1 MNSNNIDWKKFL
13 DEYLHSGG
21 DKNGTL
27 EKLGITHKQF
37 NLQYY
42 TDSSFGKKCDD
53 IENLRNKTIE
63 DELWDYIKD
72 EFEQKIK
79 EGFTPKDSQKLTGF
93 DPLVYSTR
101 LSGSDPMYKKYNSPD
116 FWDKYKVLYDPQ
128 SKDPDE
134 RLDYEIHY
142 REKLLKLKQGR
153 FDRDQIKRDK
163 RKQKVREIKLKLQ
176 SSLPP
181 ETLEEKI
188 DWELEKIIK
197 RTDKKIKDLQDRI
210 TKNKIVGDQR
220 IKSQEKLQKEKVK
233 GIKQR
238 EEQRK
243 DLYKK
248 KLDDQKERRELT
260 EKLRGKRF
268 KERIDDRKKKR
279 DETHKRRKERI
290 KEREELL
297 LKDFTDRLEKRKD
310 LVKQKIDSKKLVE
323 MVKQKVVNQ
332 TIPSN
337 IKKQVSRTNRYGTQ
351 FYDVDNRVVFS
362 YCSGCDEYKGRDHFH
377 KRGKN
382 VNTYCIPCTRKR
394 MGLDPEGGR
403 RGSVYK
409 GIKLKKYNKN
419 GNEVE
424 RRCSSCKKFK
434 PTNDFRYKFQSS
446 YTCKDCYVKL
456 PNNHLTRMGEIID
469 GVQVRW
475 YDPKTFEVTHKKCNQ
490 CDKKK
495 PRNDYT
501 MVTKSIDGISGKC
514 KPCSKE
520 YRKYLKKKKQGKLT

>member
-1 MNSNNIDWKKFL
+1 MRTNIDWDKFI
-13 DEYLHSGG
+13 DEYRKSGG
-21 DKNGTL
+21 DKNSTL
-27 EKLGITHKQF
+27 EKLGLSHKEF
-37 NLQYY
+37 NYQYY
-42 TDSSFGKKCDD
+42 TDKSFGMECDK
-53 IENLRNKTIE
+53 IENMRNKTIE
-63 DELWDYIKD
+63 DELWDYLKDKFEEHIKD
-72 EFEQKIK
+72 
-79 EGFTPKDSQKLTGF
+79 GLSPKDSQKLTGF

-101 LSGSDPMYKKYNSPD
+101 LSGSDPMYKKYSSPD

-128 SKDPDE
+128 STDPDE

-153 FDRDQIKRDK
+153 FDRNQIKRDK
-163 RKQKVREIKLKLQ
+163 RNQRVRELKLKLQ

-210 TKNKIVGDQR
+210 TKNKRVGDQR

-238 EEQRK
+238 EKQRSK
-243 DLYKK
+243 LFDK
-248 KLDDQKERRELT
+248 KLDDRKKRRELSQ
-260 EKLRGKRF
+260 KL
-268 KERIDDRKKKR
+268 KKK
-279 DETHKRRKERI
+279 RI
-290 KEREELL
+290 KEREDKLL
-297 LKDFTDRLEKRKD
+297 QDFMDRMGKRKD
-310 LVKQKIDSKKLVE
+310 LQKQKIDSKKLVE

-377 KRGKN
+377 KRGKK
-382 VNTYCIPCTRKR
+382 VSTYCIPCTRKR

-446 YTCKDCYVKL
+446 YTCRDCYVKL
-456 PNNHLTRMGEIID
+456 PNNHLTRMGEINSDNI
-469 GVQVRW
+469 QVRW

-495 PRNDYT
+495 PRMDYT
-501 MVTKSIDGISGKC
+501 MVTKSFDGISGKC

-520 YRKYLKKKKQGKLT
+520 YRKYLKRKKQGSTT